1 MENGLIKHAIIVT
14 SVLMLTGCATV
25 QKLYDSYFLAPYD
38 NVEYALVN
46 KVRTIAE
53 LADKNCSNKQLVQAD
68 LEGMYFI
75 SVEAKNFSQYIPNNK
90 DATKLTADL
99 YLLTKGAYEHYQKN
113 EKVSEVYCKAKLK
126 QISSNAETI
135 QRAIGARPK

>member
-1 MENGLIKHAIIVT
+1 MKKTIVVASII
-14 SVLMLTGCATV
+14 LLTGCSTA

-46 KVRTIAE
+46 KIRTIAE

-68 LEGMYFI
+68 FEGMYFI
-75 SVEAKNFSQYIPNNK
+75 SVEAKNFSQHIPDNK

-99 YLLTKGAYEHYQKN
+99 SALTKGALDHYQKN

-135 QRAIGARPK
+135 QKAIGARPR

>member
-1 MENGLIKHAIIVT
+1 MIKKTIVIF
-14 SVLMLTGCATV
+14 SVVLLTGCSTA
-25 QKLYDSYFLAPYD
+25 QKFYDSYFLAPYD

-46 KVRTIAE
+46 KIRTIAE

-75 SVEAKNFSQYIPNNK
+75 SVEAKNFSQYIPDNK
-90 DATKLTADL
+90 DAIKLTADL

-113 EKVSEVYCKAKLK
+113 EKVSETYCRAKLK

-135 QRAIGARPK
+135 QRAIGARPR